1 MQMNDENIQTEEVKR
16 AAEPEYK
23 IPEDAT
29 DNSRPNE
36 TAEVVTRE
44 SAEETNTELLQSID
58 KKLDMLLAAQ
68 TPIAVRIECAKGEI
82 LNAMETIQKRH
93 ALPPCIMD
101 GVLSSVLAEVRSEAK
116 IELINSTNAMMA
128 SKDEELEKAKKA
140 AKRVLKTEPDKE
152 QPEQD
157 APENPEE

>member
-29 DNSRPNE
+29 ETCHAACSTNSD
-36 TAEVVTRE
+36 TG
-44 SAEETNTELLQSID
+44 SKGGIIMNTPL
-58 KKLDMLLAAQ
+58 
-68 TPIAVRIECAKGEI
+68 AVRIECAKGEI

-116 IELINSTNAMMA
+116 IELINSTNTMMA
-128 SKDEELEKAKKA
+128 EKNEELEKAKKA
-140 AKRVLKTEPDKE
+140 AKRVLKTEPDE
-152 QPEQD
+152 EHPEQD
-157 APENPEE
+157 EPENPEE

>member
-1 MQMNDENIQTEEVKR
+1 M
-16 AAEPEYK
+16 
-23 IPEDAT
+23 
-29 DNSRPNE
+29 
-36 TAEVVTRE
+36 
-44 SAEETNTELLQSID
+44 
-58 KKLDMLLAAQ
+58 
-68 TPIAVRIECAKGEI
+68 
-82 LNAMETIQKRH
+82 
-93 ALPPCIMD
+93 
-101 GVLSSVLAEVRSEAK
+101 RSEAK